1 MKLDQSCLTG
11 EEYDHPQ
18 DTVISKLFEQL
29 LDKNPELLDQVA
41 LLQVETKKS
50 ITFRKLNED
59 ANALARVILRRIR
72 RDQLKPN
79 SDGDYIVALRFVPDE
94 SLVTTILAIFKAGLA
109 YVPLAPNWPEGRL
122 QHILGEAEPIMII
135 TNTRA
140 DVLYKAYRSP
150 SLSSKRREILFYEE
164 LSQEATDTKTS
175 VLNLAD
181 NMILNH
187 SLKGARLFA
196 VLYTSGSTGTP
207 KGVRHV
213 HRAALN
219 RFGWQW
225 HIFPYDTDE
234 VCVFKTTLTFVD
246 SVTEIWSPLL
256 CGKQVVVFPTK
267 MTQNVEA
274 FVHNLDK
281 YKIGRVFVVTSL
293 VRSILAYVN
302 LKGKHGC
309 LSSVKYWDCSAE
321 TVTKD
326 VLVSFFQYFSH
337 GGHII
342 SNFYGSTEMMDVTY
356 ETFRSI
362 QDVHQLEKEGK
373 IPIGLPV
380 HNTKAYLLNE
390 DLEPVVEGCIGAL
403 YISGRNLCDGY
414 VGTKKGSFIV
424 NKFGLKEDAMSLE
437 PEALFGQTPNNFGIL
452 YRTGDYA
459 VNYKGRLYFEGRL
472 DSQIK
477 VRGHRVD
484 LLEIEKAVYVQ
495 EDITKVAVLC
505 YSPGNTNQRVLCY
518 YTAKEGVALT
528 ETTLELKLATLLP
541 DYSMPKLF
549 KLSSFPLL
557 VNGKIDRQQLL
568 KKYEASLACA
578 NFVFSKD
585 DFKEHVPQELYPKAK
600 VVLESI
606 SAIIPD
612 TGRKPCLDDKFFSL
626 GGDSINMVM
635 VIEKIRDHGYSIS
648 VTDFVSSCTLR
659 GIVESLSSDQVTN
672 DLTLSP
678 CGGKYTSGELQEQHK
693 EVVIDMISR
702 SFSDKGDLT
711 TLADVTYD
719 VMKNQLES
727 LWLSLLTENLSI
739 VVYDKNEQPV
749 GACIN
754 FDARSKE
761 AEPLC
766 ARSAFAR
773 NMPNEHV
780 TIRSEGEEVP
790 MSVVD
795 FLNEIEGPLK
805 DQHLPKEKGKYIYT
819 SMLGT
824 AKGLRYL
831 LGNYFYTKFKN

>member
-29 LDKNPELLDQVA
+29 LDKNPKLHDQVA
-41 LLQVETKKS
+41 LLQAETKKS
-50 ITFRKLNED
+50 VTFRKLNED

-164 LSQEATDTKTS
+164 MSQEATDTKTS

-181 NMILNH
+181 NMILNY

-549 KLSSFPLL
+549 KLT
-557 VNGKIDRQQLL
+557 
-568 KKYEASLACA
+568 A
-578 NFVFSKD
+578 
-585 DFKEHVPQELYPKAK
+585 
-600 VVLESI
+600 
-606 SAIIPD
+606 
-612 TGRKPCLDDKFFSL
+612 
-626 GGDSINMVM
+626 
-635 VIEKIRDHGYSIS
+635 
-648 VTDFVSSCTLR
+648 SSCSKSMRQVWPVQT
-659 GIVESLSSDQVTN
+659 LSSPRMT
-672 DLTLSP
+672 
-678 CGGKYTSGELQEQHK
+678 
-693 EVVIDMISR
+693 SR
-702 SFSDKGDLT
+702 S
-711 TLADVTYD
+711 
-719 VMKNQLES
+719 MCPKNCILRPK
-727 LWLSLLTENLSI
+727 LS
-739 VVYDKNEQPV
+739 
-749 GACIN
+749 
-754 FDARSKE
+754 
-761 AEPLC
+761 
-766 ARSAFAR
+766 
-773 NMPNEHV
+773 
-780 TIRSEGEEVP
+780 
-790 MSVVD
+790 
-795 FLNEIEGPLK
+795 
-805 DQHLPKEKGKYIYT
+805 
-819 SMLGT
+819 
-824 AKGLRYL
+824 
-831 LGNYFYTKFKN
+831 